1 MDIPRELRPADP
13 AVRRRPADNAGVA
26 RSRVPTP
33 APGSNQAPAS
43 TPGGDH
49 AAVTTDP
56 STIAR
61 YVDVL
66 KGMNPTHLHRVE
78 ELRARIADGSYT
90 AEPEELADLI
100 LGERPDDGPRT
111 PTRSA

>member
-1 MDIPRELRPADP
+1 MDISRDLRPAEP

-26 RSRVPTP
+26 RTRVPTP
-33 APGSNQAPAS
+33 PPLPQTPAS
-43 TPGGDH
+43 PGVDQ

-66 KGMNPTHLHRVE
+66 KTMNPTHLHRVE
-78 ELRARIADGSYT
+78 ELRALIADGSYT

-111 PTRSA
+111 PTRTA

>member
-1 MDIPRELRPADP
+1 MEIPRDLRPADP
-13 AVRRRPADNAGVA
+13 AVRRRPAENAGVT

-33 APGSNQAPAS
+33 APAAS
-43 TPGGDH
+43 TPASASVDQ

-66 KGMNPTHLHRVE
+66 KNMNPTHLHRVE

-100 LGERPDDGPRT
+100 LGERPDHGPRT